1 MNAPSACP
9 CGGGDFD
16 TCCGPALAGAV
27 WPTTAEA
34 LMRSRYTAFAVGDV
48 DHLWRTW
55 HPRTR
60 PAELTL
66 DDAHWTGLVILD
78 VVDGAEWDTDGIVE
92 FEASWRRGKRNGVQR
107 ERSTFAK
114 RAGRWLYV
122 DAVD

>member
-1 MNAPSACP
+1 MNAPSTCP

-66 DDAHWTGLVILD
+66 DELHLMIALELQQVSGDPD
-78 VVDGAEWDTDGIVE
+78 
-92 FEASWRRGKRNGVQR
+92 
-107 ERSTFAK
+107 
-114 RAGRWLYV
+114 
-122 DAVD
+122 